1 MRMIDNW
8 QRALK
13 LRSVQFSLLAA
24 FLSAAEVGYT
34 YYMTGTTPLLALA
47 GGLFSLTAGV
57 SRVIAQPGV
66 LDG

>member
-1 MRMIDNW
+1 MKLIDNW
-8 QRALK
+8 KRAMK

-24 FLSAAEVGYT
+24 ILSATEVGYT

>member
-1 MRMIDNW
+1 VTLIENW
-8 QRALK
+8 RRALR

-24 FLSAAEVGYT
+24 ILSAAEVGYT

-57 SRVIAQPGV
+57 SRVISQPGV